1 MRSACGGGSAL
12 LETRGGGATLLFAS
26 DGDKRNGTVAWSIM
40 AGVARPP
47 RVVILRGI
55 ESEVQ
60 RRMRRG
66 PRVLCFVVATVRQ
79 ATRGPVS
86 VVSLRQVEGA
96 VAAVLRQRFSHGGGL
111 PGVIPSTSF
120 GSLSMQGH
128 I

>member
-12 LETRGGGATLLFAS
+12 LETRGCGAILLFAS
-26 DGDKRNGTVAWSIM
+26 VGDKRNGTVAWSIVG
-40 AGVARPP
+40 GVARPP
-47 RVVILRGI
+47 RVVILRGG
-55 ESEVQ
+55 ESKVQ

-66 PRVLCFVVATVRQ
+66 PRALCFVVATVRQ

-96 VAAVLRQRFSHGGGL
+96 VAAVWRQRFSHGGSLSGA
-111 PGVIPSTSF
+111 IPSASF
-120 GSLSMQGH
+120 GSLSIQGH

>member
-26 DGDKRNGTVAWSIM
+26 DGDKRNGTVAWSIV
-40 AGVARPP
+40 AGVARLP
-47 RVVILRGI
+47 RVVILRGD

-66 PRVLCFVVATVRQ
+66 PRVLCFVVATARQ
-79 ATRGPVS
+79 PTRGPVL

-96 VAAVLRQRFSHGGGL
+96 VAAVWR
-111 PGVIPSTSF
+111 
-120 GSLSMQGH
+120 
-128 I
+128 

>member
-1 MRSACGGGSAL
+1 M
-12 LETRGGGATLLFAS
+12 LFAS
-26 DGDKRNGTVAWSIM
+26 DGDKRNRTVAWSIM

-47 RVVILRGI
+47 RVVILRGV
-55 ESEVQ
+55 ESEVR

-66 PRVLCFVVATVRQ
+66 PRMLCFVVATARQ
-79 ATRGPVS
+79 PTRGPVL

-96 VAAVLRQRFSHGGGL
+96 VAAIWQLRFSHGGGL
-111 PGVIPSTSF
+111 PGVIPSASF

>member
-1 MRSACGGGSAL
+1 M
-12 LETRGGGATLLFAS
+12 LFAS
-26 DGDKRNGTVAWSIM
+26 DGDKRNGTVAWSVVT
-40 AGVARPP
+40 GVARPP

-66 PRVLCFVVATVRQ
+66 PRALCFVVATVRQ

-96 VAAVLRQRFSHGGGL
+96 VAAV
-111 PGVIPSTSF
+111 
-120 GSLSMQGH
+120 
-128 I
+128 